1 MNFKKIMKESII
13 SNQHADMHN
22 TELLRCCEELR
33 SDFSIKKR
41 LLLVQAP
48 QFLFETINIEVIR
61 NRGYYAFPPT
71 GLQWLAKSL
80 SGRDININIFDLNFH
95 LLRRIIKDPGF
106 DYHDWL
112 QILDDCLTKTNP
124 SIVGVTCLSVYT
136 DLFGTHHPLTVILDY
151 LMQKNKYIV
160 IAGGATAANEIQDY
174 VGKRFCHFLIEGEGE
189 DRINYVLDVL
199 FSENKIHQSFNGI
212 YFNLDGKVIQTIGET
227 RPVNLKGNLIDTHK
241 DIPVEDYRMAG
252 CLNPFSRMRGQDT
265 IYSVFQLNRGCRANC
280 KFCGVRS
287 FMGKGIR
294 THPVEEVVEEMRYL
308 VEERGVRHFD
318 VLDDDFLADV
328 DAISILLKEMTYLR
342 QKYRITWSASNGLM
356 ATGITKKLL
365 DLMHDAGCNG
375 FRIGFESGDIDMLHR
390 IRKPGTP
397 KLFQKVCAMLQDYPG
412 FFVGGNFIIG
422 LFGEETFKQM
432 LHTFTFSCRLNIDWA
447 AITVFQNTSKPN
459 IIAENLK
466 TGGKKTG
473 DFIPAKDTATRDIQ
487 DEMALPLGSDIFLL
501 PPDEIPSHNQIKNIW
516 FTFNLI
522 ANYINN
528 KNLKPGGDPKKYV
541 AWVEALQI
549 TYPTNPYMYL
559 FGGLGQMLIGNMDA
573 AQTGF
578 MKAEKIV
585 NESESW
591 NYRFKQFGIDSLLE
605 RFPQSEQEVYER
617 LEAIQGQYKDYY

>member
-1 MNFKKIMKESII
+1 MREATLIYQKTDSDNKSLT
-13 SNQHADMHN
+13 DY
-22 TELLRCCEELR
+22 CDELR
-33 SDFSIKKR
+33 RTFKVRRK

-48 QFLFETINIEVIR
+48 QFLFDTINVDVIR

-71 GLQWLAKSL
+71 GLQWLKKSVTER
-80 SGRDININIFDLNFH
+80 GIHTDIFDLNFH
-95 LLRRIIKDPGF
+95 LLHRIINDPDF

-112 QILDDCLTKTNP
+112 GILDDCLDSTEP
-124 SIVGVTCLSVYT
+124 SVVGVTCLSVYT
-136 DLFGTHHPLTVILDY
+136 DLLGTYHPLTVILDH
-151 LMQKNKYIV
+151 LMQKKKYV
-160 IAGGATAANEIQDY
+160 VVAGGPTAVNEIRGY
-174 VGKRFCHFLIEGEGE
+174 IGSKFCHFLIEGEGE
-189 DRINYVLDVL
+189 DRLNYL
-199 FSENKIHQSFNGI
+199 FNALFDEDRSHSPVRGI
-212 YFNLDGKVIQTIGET
+212 YFNLDGNVQETAGET
-227 RPVNLKGNLIDTHK
+227 KSVRLAGNLIDTHE
-241 DIPVEDYRMAG
+241 DIPVEKYCGVG
-252 CLNPFSRMRGQDT
+252 CLNPFSRMSGQDR
-265 IYSVFQLNRGCRANC
+265 IYSVLQLHRGCRANC

-294 THPVEEVVEEMRYL
+294 THPVEEVVMEIRYL

-328 DAISILLKEMTYLR
+328 DAVSVLLREMACLR
-342 QKYRITWSASNGLM
+342 SKYKITWSASNGLV
-356 ATGITKKLL
+356 ATGITKELL
-365 DLMHDAGCNG
+365 DLMHDSGCSG

-397 KLFQKVCAMLQDYPG
+397 KLFQKVCGMLQDYPG

-447 AITVFQNTSKPN
+447 AIAVFQNTSKPE

-473 DFIPAKDTATRDIQ
+473 NFIPVKDTATRDIQ
-487 DEMALPLGSDIFLL
+487 DERALPLGPDIFLL
-501 PPDEIPSHNQIKNIW
+501 PPDEVPSNEQINNVW

-522 ANYINN
+522 SNYINN
-528 KNLKPGGDPKKYV
+528 KNLKSGGNPKKYV

-559 FGGLGQMLIGNMDA
+559 FAGLGQVLSGNMDA
-573 AQTGF
+573 AQAGF
-578 MKAEKIV
+578 MKAENIV
-585 NESESW
+585 NESEIW

-617 LEAIQGQYKDYY
+617 LEAIQGQYKEYF